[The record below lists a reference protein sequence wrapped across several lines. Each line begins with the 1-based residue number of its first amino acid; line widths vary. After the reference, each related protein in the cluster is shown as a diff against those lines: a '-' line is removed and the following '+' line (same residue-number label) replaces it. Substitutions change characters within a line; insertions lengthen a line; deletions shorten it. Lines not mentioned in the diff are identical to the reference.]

1 MPIYKQFEVVVVPFP
16 FTDRNETKKRPASIL
31 SDPSALSI
39 SKSICAMITTIGH
52 SPWPFDTVIKDLQQT
67 GLSAPSM
74 IRFKLFTLDNN
85 IIVKKIGSLSQYDR
99 TVVAARMKKVFNL

>member
-52 SPWPFDTVIKDLQQT
+52 SP
-67 GLSAPSM
+67 
-74 IRFKLFTLDNN
+74 
-85 IIVKKIGSLSQYDR
+85 
-99 TVVAARMKKVFNL
+99 